1 MNWGGQF
8 SKELNLKE
16 FAYKQ
21 ARNNIMQAVYHELK
35 HRPFCEEYQWV
46 VSEQYCCY
54 YVHYACLIYDRRRYQ
69 HFETTASD
77 LRESQ
82 AGRRHK

>member
-21 ARNNIMQAVYHELK
+21 ARSNIMQAVYHELK
-35 HRPFCEEYQWV
+35 HRPFCKEYQWV
-46 VSEQYCCY
+46 VSEQ
-54 YVHYACLIYDRRRYQ
+54 
-69 HFETTASD
+69 
-77 LRESQ
+77 
-82 AGRRHK
+82 

>member
-21 ARNNIMQAVYHELK
+21 ARNNIMQTVYHELK

-46 VSEQYCCY
+46 VSEQ
-54 YVHYACLIYDRRRYQ
+54 
-69 HFETTASD
+69 
-77 LRESQ
+77 
-82 AGRRHK
+82 